1 MSANLFPGMKDV
13 LCIWLASR
21 QRAYS
26 KFLGNT
32 ATSIGTKPPA
42 DGRLQAGLKQRF
54 CAWGRRGVAC
64 QICTAEAQ
72 AAHPHQGSS
81 PSQGL
86 GETLTSGSQ

>member
-1 MSANLFPGMKDV
+1 MCFVFD
-13 LCIWLASR
+13 R
-21 QRAYS
+21 QAAGIFQISWEYGD
-26 KFLGNT
+26 LHWYQ
-32 ATSIGTKPPA
+32 APA

-86 GETLTSGSQ
+86 GEALTSGSQ